1 MFASF
6 LPGASHS
13 RQRQSTWR
21 LQLSHTGECPR
32 VISHCFIVTHSLS
45 HNLFILRPCRLFLV
59 SREGKLVDMSGG
71 ADAAA
76 PASARDLAKVSTSVG
91 WWGASTMGLCD
102 GAAGRLA
109 LAQIPGFSN
118 VLGATAAPTKIVSG
132 TSQRSTFSSPP
143 RDMCAPFDHSSG

>member
-1 MFASF
+1 M
-6 LPGASHS
+6 
-13 RQRQSTWR
+13 
-21 LQLSHTGECPR
+21 
-32 VISHCFIVTHSLS
+32 
-45 HNLFILRPCRLFLV
+45 
-59 SREGKLVDMSGG
+59 DMSGG